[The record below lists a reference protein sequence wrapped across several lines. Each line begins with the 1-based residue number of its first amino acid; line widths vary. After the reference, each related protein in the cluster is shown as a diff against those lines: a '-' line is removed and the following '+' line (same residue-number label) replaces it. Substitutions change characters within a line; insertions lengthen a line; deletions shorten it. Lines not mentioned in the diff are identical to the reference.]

1 MRALPIVKVA
11 GKRYFLD
18 ERLMELRSVTDVH
31 DRVPLKD
38 YHLYYFRITGKLV
51 LD

>member
-1 MRALPIVKVA
+1 MRALPTVKVE
-11 GKRYFLD
+11 GKTYFLD
-18 ERLMELRSVTDVH
+18 ERLMELRNVVNPH

-38 YHLYYFRITGKLV
+38 YHLYYFRVTGKLV